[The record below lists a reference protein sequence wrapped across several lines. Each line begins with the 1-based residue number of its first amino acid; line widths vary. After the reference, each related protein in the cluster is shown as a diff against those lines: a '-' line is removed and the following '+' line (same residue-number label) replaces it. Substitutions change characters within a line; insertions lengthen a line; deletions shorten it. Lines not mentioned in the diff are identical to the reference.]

1 MPRSV
6 SSPPK
11 RKRGANAAGQAQTLR
26 QLRAE
31 KLNATNAQLATLGD
45 PNKALTEKART
56 FVRLWASG
64 ETILSASYKAGYAD
78 NGTYAY
84 RIARLP
90 HVVAEYE
97 REKKAYEEASQMTR
111 KRVMDGLLEA
121 IEMAKMMSEAGNMIA
136 GWREVAKMCGYY
148 APVEKKIT
156 VDSTGNAIA
165 ERLNRLSDAELLRL
179 IQQQPDV
186 VDVPFT
192 EVSSGQDAED
202 DAEDDAA

>member
-6 SSPPK
+6 SRPPQ
-11 RKRGANAAGQAQTLR
+11 RKRGVNAAQQGETIQALR
-26 QLRAE
+26 KE
-31 KLNATNAQLATLGD
+31 KLSTTNAQLATLGD

-56 FVRLWASG
+56 FVRLWAQG

-121 IEMAKMMSEAGNMIA
+121 IDMAKMMSEAGNMIA

-156 VDSTGNAIA
+156 VDTAGNAIA
-165 ERLNRLSDAELLRL
+165 ERLNRLSDAELLKL

-186 VDVPFT
+186 VDVQFT
-192 EVSSGQDAED
+192 EVSSGPDAAED
-202 DAEDDAA
+202 DAEDSA

>member
-1 MPRSV
+1 MSRSV
-6 SSPPK
+6 SRPPQ
-11 RKRGANAAGQAQTLR
+11 RKRGADAAKQGETIQMLR
-26 QLRAE
+26 RE
-31 KLNATNAQLATLGD
+31 KLNANNSQLATLGD
-45 PNKALTEKART
+45 PNKALTEKARA
-56 FVRLWASG
+56 FVKLWAQG

-78 NGTYAY
+78 NGAYAY

-121 IEMAKMMSEAGNMIA
+121 IDMAKMMSEAGNMIA

-156 VDSTGNAIA
+156 VDTAGNAIA
-165 ERLNRLSDAELLRL
+165 ERLNRLSDAELLKL

-186 VDVPFT
+186 VDVQFT
-192 EVSSGQDAED
+192 EVSSGPDEADD
-202 DAEDDAA
+202 DADDSA